1 MDALTVRY
9 LTRDE
14 LDAGLADIRA
24 APKDHGRLEASVVR
38 PAHDARRSLPACEI
52 SLAGGVHSDHWALGC
67 WKTTEDGRPH
77 PDVQICLMNA
87 RVIQLIAQAQDRWP
101 LAGDNLF
108 VDLDL
113 SADNLP
119 PGTRLALGSAVIEI
133 TDVPHN
139 GCKKFAARYGRD
151 AVLFV
156 NSPEGKRLHLRG
168 TYARVVTDGAIAV
181 GDELTKLD

>member
-14 LDAGLADIRA
+14 LDASLADIRA
-24 APKDHGRLEASVVR
+24 APKDRGVLEAIVVR
-38 PAHDARRSLPACEI
+38 PAHDARQSLPACEI
-52 SLAGGVHSDHWALGC
+52 SFAGGVHGDHWAQGC

-87 RVIQLIAQAQDRWP
+87 RVIRLIAQAQDRWP

-119 PGTRLALGSAVIEI
+119 PGQRLALGSAVIEI

-139 GCKKFAARYGRD
+139 GCKKFAERYGRD

-168 TYARVVTDGAIAV
+168 IYARVVTDGAIAV
-181 GDELTKLD
+181 GDVLSKLD